1 MDSRTVVKGMLLIY
15 LLTASS
21 EEAELPLTVLLKVA
35 CFSVW
40 NELVHLFSS
49 PSAPSR
55 VVSGFMFIFRDLWDH
70 QKAEHWTFLYT
81 TFAYFASNAHSLSF
95 LISVLHLVLIAEAH
109 LQKWEFCLAAQCAV
123 HCSVTR
129 RSNLCKIAQ
138 WCWKVVLT
146 VESTGL
152 VCVIMKGQMQSA
164 KGSESLVEQKLL
176 GVSRQCCCGDCTLDG
191 PCWAVILMMGM

>member
-15 LLTASS
+15 FLTASS
-21 EEAELPLTVLLKVA
+21 EETELPLTVLSKVA
-35 CFSVW
+35 RFSVW

-70 QKAEHWTFLYT
+70 QKAERWTFLYT
-81 TFAYFASNAHSLSF
+81 TFACFASNAHSCSF

-109 LQKWEFCLAAQCAV
+109 LQKWEFCLAVRCAAR
-123 HCSVTR
+123 CSATF

-138 WCWKVVLT
+138 WCWRVVL
-146 VESTGL
+146 
-152 VCVIMKGQMQSA
+152 VCLIMKGQMQSV
-164 KGSESLVEQKLL
+164 KGTESLVEQKLL
-176 GVSRQCCCGDCTLDG
+176 GVSQWSWTLDG
-191 PCWAVILMMGM
+191 PCWAII